1 MYFSDRVRNSR
12 DLGGWKTKDGKTVVY
27 RKLYRGGDVRID
39 GEGKKEWRALGIKA
53 ELDLREAGSASK
65 SPVGSDIAFICPGF
79 PDGYKGMMRDYASGV
94 KDCFVFIAECLRNNK
109 PVFIHCSAGRDRTG
123 TIALLTLGLLGVS
136 EGDLGKDYELTYF
149 SPEEWSMEYDS
160 DGKAFYNHTRNVSSF
175 RGACEYVWSFGG
187 KTFAENVEK
196 YLLSIGVPQKD
207 INEIKTQMV
216 K

>member
-1 MYFSDRVRNSR
+1 
-12 DLGGWKTKDGKTVVY
+12 VY
-27 RKLYRGGDVRID
+27 RKLYRGGAVRID
-39 GEGKKEWRALGIKA
+39 DAGKAEWRAAGIKA
-53 ELDLREAGSASK
+53 ELDLREKGAASK
-65 SPVGSDIAFICPGF
+65 SPVGSDIDFICPGV
-79 PDGYKGMMRDYASGV
+79 PHGYKGMMRDYANGV
-94 KDCFVFIAECLRNNK
+94 KDCFIFIAKCLREDK

-149 SPEEWSMEYDS
+149 SPADWSMSGDEPNQFYD
-160 DGKAFYNHTRNVSSF
+160 HTRNVSSF

-196 YLLSIGVPQKD
+196 YLLSIGVPQQD

>member
-1 MYFSDRVRNSR
+1 
-12 DLGGWKTKDGKTVVY
+12 
-27 RKLYRGGDVRID
+27 
-39 GEGKKEWRALGIKA
+39 
-53 ELDLREAGSASK
+53 
-65 SPVGSDIAFICPGF
+65 
-79 PDGYKGMMRDYASGV
+79 MMRDYANGV

-160 DGKAFYNHTRNVSSF
+160 DGKAFYNHTRNVNSF